1 MKRFVMFRLS
11 QLLMI
16 FPCALREWINALTDI
31 GQYERVVSLSL
42 KITSFP
48 TQQDAG
54 TLFNRAIH
62 SVALAKVVAI
72 SWVIIHVTVAA
83 LMTYGVFALLFNI
96 KAVNKTFNQ
105 KKWVCLLGLSLG
117 ISSYVFFV
125 GFAAMD
131 YFLSWMQNINFNAD
145 IVGYCL
151 PLFGALLYL
160 TVDDSKVG

>member
-1 MKRFVMFRLS
+1 MKHVVMFRLS
-11 QLLMI
+11 QLLII

-48 TQQDAG
+48 VPQDTS

-62 SVALAKVVAI
+62 SVALAKIVAI

-83 LMTYGVFALLFNI
+83 LLTYGVFVLCINI
-96 KAVNKTFNQ
+96 KSERKLFNQ
-105 KKWVCLLGLSLG
+105 KKLVCLLGLSLG
-117 ISSYVFFV
+117 IFSYVFFV

-131 YFLSWMQNINFNAD
+131 YFLSWMQNINFNLD
-145 IVGYCL
+145 IMGYCL

-160 TVDDSKVG
+160 TVDDSKVR